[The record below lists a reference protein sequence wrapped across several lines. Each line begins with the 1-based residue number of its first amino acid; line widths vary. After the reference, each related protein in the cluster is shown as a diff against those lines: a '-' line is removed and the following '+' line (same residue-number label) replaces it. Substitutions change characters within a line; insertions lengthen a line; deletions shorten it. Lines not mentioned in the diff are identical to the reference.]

1 MKTFFADSNF
11 LIRFLINDVVPQA
24 LEAKEKLERARAGA
38 IKIKVAQITIFEI
51 AFTLEKFY
59 KLEKSKTVGLLK
71 SVVGMPYLDVE
82 DRESFLEA
90 LGLYERVRVDFVDIF
105 IYCKAGQNEA
115 EILSFDKDFTK
126 LSRTEPRKQ

>member
-105 IYCKAGQNEA
+105 IYCK
-115 EILSFDKDFTK
+115 IL
-126 LSRTEPRKQ
+126 PYII